1 MLGHYMQ
8 APSETKLNELQRDGN
23 KRWDLGW
30 VYTVIAGV
38 LNVLVIYDAL
48 AGPAFGPH
56 DRKDELPA

>member
-1 MLGHYMQ
+1 M
-8 APSETKLNELQRDGN
+8 QRDSD

-48 AGPAFGPH
+48 AGPAFGATDAAH
-56 DRKDELPA
+56 RKDAALA